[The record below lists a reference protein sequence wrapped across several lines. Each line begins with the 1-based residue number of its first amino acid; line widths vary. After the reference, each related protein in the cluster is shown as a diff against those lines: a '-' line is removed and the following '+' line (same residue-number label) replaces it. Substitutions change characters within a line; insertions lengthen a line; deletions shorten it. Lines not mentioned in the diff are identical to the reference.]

1 MEVQLLAALL
11 LGVAVVVAVILWTRL
26 DAFVGLLAGALVTGS
41 VAGVAPAE
49 LIEHITTGFGS
60 TLAGIGIVIALGV
73 MIGTVLER
81 SGGADAL
88 AKAFVRMAG
97 KGREDVA
104 MTATGAVVSVPV
116 FCDSGFVI
124 LHPLARSLARRYGRP
139 LVTMS
144 LALAGGLAIT
154 HHLVPPTPG
163 PLAAVGLL
171 GADLGTT
178 VLVGASMA
186 IVLVP
191 VVVAYARYMGPRLES
206 QVEHDLVPEAVSSG
220 SAAGADTGATAA
232 TTASAA
238 TDTDGPASAR
248 PAPRAIGEEPA
259 DPGVSAL
266 AAALPLVLPLLLIVG
281 NTVTAAVAEG
291 TVLAD
296 VFGFVG
302 TPAIALLIGL
312 VIAVYALPRRGTTRR
327 EVVGW
332 LTAAAASAG
341 MIVFITGA
349 GGAFG
354 EVLRQSG
361 VGDALADAVSGWP
374 VPMFLLP
381 FAIATFVRL
390 AQGSGTVAIIT
401 AATLSAPIVQGAG
414 VDPALAVA
422 SACAGSFVFSYVS
435 DSYFWV
441 VTRFTGLSGAAA
453 MKMWSG
459 MTTLLWLASLP
470 LLGVAALIL
479 G

>member
-11 LGVAVVVAVILWTRL
+11 LGVATVIALILWSRL
-26 DAFVGLLAGALVTGS
+26 DAFIGLLAGALVTGV
-41 VAGVAPAE
+41 VAGVPAPE
-49 LIEHITTGFGS
+49 LVEHLTTGFGN
-60 TLAGIGIVIALGV
+60 TLAGIGVVIALGV

-139 LVTMS
+139 LVVMS
-144 LALAGGLAIT
+144 LALAGGLSIT

-178 VLVGASMA
+178 VLLGGAMS
-186 IVLVP
+186 ILLIP
-191 VVVAYARYMGPRLES
+191 VVVVYARYMGPRLEAS
-206 QVEHDLVPEAVSSG
+206 VESGLVPENAAAGGPGAATREVAGTG
-220 SAAGADTGATAA
+220 SAAPAA
-232 TTASAA
+232 GRDIS
-238 TDTDGPASAR
+238 
-248 PAPRAIGEEPA
+248 EEPP

-266 AAALPLVLPLLLIVG
+266 TASIPLLLPLLLIVG
-281 NTVTAAVAEG
+281 NTLTGALAEG
-291 TVLAD
+291 SAVAD
-296 VFGFVG
+296 VFAFLGN
-302 TPAIALLIGL
+302 PAIALVIGL
-312 VIAVYALPRRGTTRR
+312 VVAVYTLPPRGTGRR
-327 EVVGW
+327 EVVSW

-354 EVLRQSG
+354 EVLRASG

-381 FAIATFVRL
+381 FVIATFVRL

-401 AATLSAPIVQGAG
+401 SATLSAPIVAAAG
-414 VDPALAVA
+414 INPALAVA

-441 VTRFTGLSGAAA
+441 VTRFTGLSGGAA

-459 MTTLLWLASLP
+459 MTTVLWLASLP
-470 LLGVAALIL
+470 LLCVAALVL

>member
-11 LGVAVVVAVILWTRL
+11 LGVGTVIALIVWSRL
-26 DAFVGLLAGALVTGS
+26 DAFVGLLAGALVTGV
-41 VAGVAPAE
+41 VAGVPAPE
-49 LIEHITTGFGS
+49 LVEHLTTGFGN

-139 LVTMS
+139 LVVMS
-144 LALAGGLAIT
+144 LALAGGLSIT

-171 GADLGTT
+171 EADLGTT
-178 VLVGASMA
+178 VLLGGAMS
-186 IVLVP
+186 ILLVP
-191 VVVAYARYMGPRLES
+191 VVVVYARYMGPRLEAS
-206 QVEHDLVPEAVSSG
+206 VEPGLVPEN
-220 SAAGADTGATAA
+220 AAGSGAAA
-232 TTASAA
+232 PGAGRDIS
-238 TDTDGPASAR
+238 
-248 PAPRAIGEEPA
+248 EEPP

-266 AAALPLVLPLLLIVG
+266 TASVPLLLPLLLIVG
-281 NTVTAAVAEG
+281 NTFTGALAEGSAVAG
-291 TVLAD
+291 
-296 VFGFVG
+296 VFAFLGN
-302 TPAIALLIGL
+302 PAIALVIGL
-312 VIAVYALPRRGTTRR
+312 VVAVYTLPPRGTGRG
-327 EVVGW
+327 EVVSW

-354 EVLRQSG
+354 EVLRASG

-381 FAIATFVRL
+381 FVIATFVRL

-401 AATLSAPIVQGAG
+401 AATLSAPIVAAAG
-414 VDPALAVA
+414 INPALAVA

-441 VTRFTGLSGAAA
+441 VTRFTGLSGGAA
-453 MKMWSG
+453 MRMWSG
-459 MTTLLWLASLP
+459 MTTVLWLASLP
-470 LLGVAALIL
+470 LLCVAALVL

>member
-26 DAFVGLLAGALVTGS
+26 DAFVGLLVGALVTGT
-41 VAGVAPAE
+41 VAGVPPAE
-49 LIEHITTGFGS
+49 LVEHITTGFGG
-60 TLAGIGIVIALGV
+60 TLAGIGVVIALGV

-178 VLVGASMA
+178 VLVGGAMA
-186 IVLVP
+186 VVLVP
-191 VVVAYARYMGPRLES
+191 VVVAYARYMGPRLEAA
-206 QVEHDLVPEAVSSG
+206 VEHDLVPEAVPG
-220 SAAGADTGATAA
+220 SAG
-232 TTASAA
+232 TTAGTAGG
-238 TDTDGPASAR
+238 TGGGTGDDPQGAR
-248 PAPRAIGEEPA
+248 PAGRSPGEEPP

-296 VFGFVG
+296 AFGFVG

-312 VIAVYALPRRGTTRR
+312 VIAVYALPRRGTGRR

-401 AATLSAPIVQGAG
+401 AATLSAPIVGAAG

-441 VTRFTGLSGAAA
+441 VTRFTGLSGGAA
-453 MKMWSG
+453 MRMWSG
-459 MTTLLWLASLP
+459 MTTVLWLASLP
-470 LLGVAALIL
+470 LLGVAALVL

>member
-11 LGVAVVVAVILWTRL
+11 LGVATVIALILWSRL
-26 DAFVGLLAGALVTGS
+26 DAFVGLLAGALVTGV
-41 VAGVAPAE
+41 VAGVPAAE
-49 LIEHITTGFGS
+49 LVEHLTTGFGD
-60 TLAGIGIVIALGV
+60 TLAGIGVVIALGV

-139 LVTMS
+139 LVVMS
-144 LALAGGLAIT
+144 LALAGGLSIT

-178 VLVGASMA
+178 VLLGGAMA
-186 IVLVP
+186 ILLIP
-191 VVVAYARYMGPRLES
+191 VVVVYARYMGPRLEAS
-206 QVEHDLVPEAVSSG
+206 VESGLVPDNTAAP
-220 SAAGADTGATAA
+220 AAGRDI
-232 TTASAA
+232 S
-238 TDTDGPASAR
+238 
-248 PAPRAIGEEPA
+248 EEPP

-266 AAALPLVLPLLLIVG
+266 TASIPLLLPLLLIVG
-281 NTVTAAVAEG
+281 NTLTGALAEG
-291 TVLAD
+291 SAVAD
-296 VFGFVG
+296 VFAFLGN
-302 TPAIALLIGL
+302 PAVALAIGL
-312 VIAVYALPRRGTTRR
+312 VIAVYALPPRGTGRR
-327 EVVGW
+327 KVVSW

-354 EVLRQSG
+354 EVLRASG

-381 FAIATFVRL
+381 FVIATFVRL

-401 AATLSAPIVQGAG
+401 SATLSAPIVAAAG
-414 VDPALAVA
+414 IDPALAVA

-441 VTRFTGLSGAAA
+441 VTRFTGLSGGAA

-459 MTTLLWLASLP
+459 MTTVLWLASLP
-470 LLGVAALIL
+470 LLCVAALVL

>member
-11 LGVAVVVAVILWTRL
+11 LGVGTVIALIVWSRL
-26 DAFVGLLAGALVTGS
+26 DAFVGLLAGALVTGV
-41 VAGVAPAE
+41 VAGVPAPE
-49 LIEHITTGFGS
+49 LVEHLTTGFGN

-139 LVTMS
+139 LVVMS
-144 LALAGGLAIT
+144 LALAGGLSIT

-171 GADLGTT
+171 DADLGTT
-178 VLVGASMA
+178 VLLGGAMS
-186 IVLVP
+186 ILLIP
-191 VVVAYARYMGPRLES
+191 VVVLYARYVGPRLEAS
-206 QVEHDLVPEAVSSG
+206 VESGLVPENA
-220 SAAGADTGATAA
+220 AAGGPGAAIGKGAATGKGAASGTAA
-232 TTASAA
+232 PGTGRDISQ
-238 TDTDGPASAR
+238 
-248 PAPRAIGEEPA
+248 EPP

-266 AAALPLVLPLLLIVG
+266 TASVPLLLPLLLIVG
-281 NTVTAAVAEG
+281 NTFTGALAAGSAVAG
-291 TVLAD
+291 
-296 VFGFVG
+296 VFAFLGN
-302 TPAIALLIGL
+302 PAIALIIGL
-312 VIAVYALPRRGTTRR
+312 VIAVYTLPPRGTGRR
-327 EVVGW
+327 EVVSW

-341 MIVFITGA
+341 LIVFITGA

-354 EVLRQSG
+354 EVLRASG

-381 FAIATFVRL
+381 FVIATFVRL

-401 AATLSAPIVQGAG
+401 SATLSAPIVAAAG
-414 VDPALAVA
+414 INPALAVA

-441 VTRFTGLSGAAA
+441 VTRFTGLSGGAA

-459 MTTLLWLASLP
+459 MTTVLWLASLP
-470 LLGVAALIL
+470 LLCVAALVL

>member
-11 LGVAVVVAVILWTRL
+11 LGVGTVIALIVWSRL
-26 DAFVGLLAGALVTGS
+26 DAFVGLLAGALVTGV
-41 VAGVAPAE
+41 VAGVPAPE
-49 LIEHITTGFGS
+49 LVGHLTTGFGN

-139 LVTMS
+139 LVVMS
-144 LALAGGLAIT
+144 LALAGGLSIT

-178 VLVGASMA
+178 VLLGGAMSLLL
-186 IVLVP
+186 IP
-191 VVVAYARYMGPRLES
+191 VVVVYARYMGPRLEAS
-206 QVEHDLVPEAVSSG
+206 VESGLVPQNA
-220 SAAGADTGATAA
+220 AAGQPGAA
-232 TTASAA
+232 TGKVAGLGDAA
-238 TDTDGPASAR
+238 PAAGRDIS
-248 PAPRAIGEEPA
+248 EEPP

-266 AAALPLVLPLLLIVG
+266 TASVPLLLPLLLIVG
-281 NTVTAAVAEG
+281 NTFADALAEG
-291 TVLAD
+291 SAAAD
-296 VFGFVG
+296 VFAFLGN
-302 TPAIALLIGL
+302 PAIALVIGL
-312 VIAVYALPRRGTTRR
+312 VVAVYTLPPRGTGRG
-327 EVVGW
+327 EVVSW

-354 EVLRQSG
+354 EVLRASG

-381 FAIATFVRL
+381 FVIATFVRL

-401 AATLSAPIVQGAG
+401 SATLSAPIVAAAG
-414 VDPALAVA
+414 INPALAVA

-441 VTRFTGLSGAAA
+441 VTRFTGLSGGAA

-459 MTTLLWLASLP
+459 MTTVLWLASLP
-470 LLGVAALIL
+470 LLCVAALVL

>member
-11 LGVAVVVAVILWTRL
+11 LGVGTVIALIVWSRL
-26 DAFVGLLAGALVTGS
+26 DAFVGLLAGALVTGV
-41 VAGVAPAE
+41 VAGVPAPE
-49 LIEHITTGFGS
+49 LVEHLTTGFGN

-139 LVTMS
+139 LVVMS
-144 LALAGGLAIT
+144 LALAGGLSIT

-171 GADLGTT
+171 EADLGTT
-178 VLVGASMA
+178 VLLGGAMS
-186 IVLVP
+186 ILLVP
-191 VVVAYARYMGPRLES
+191 VVVVYARYMGPRLEAS
-206 QVEHDLVPEAVSSG
+206 VEPGLVPENAAGSG
-220 SAAGADTGATAA
+220 SAAPGAGRDI
-232 TTASAA
+232 SK
-238 TDTDGPASAR
+238 
-248 PAPRAIGEEPA
+248 EPP

-266 AAALPLVLPLLLIVG
+266 TASVPLLLPLLLIVG
-281 NTVTAAVAEG
+281 NTFTGALAEGSAVAG
-291 TVLAD
+291 
-296 VFGFVG
+296 VFAFLGN
-302 TPAIALLIGL
+302 PAIALVIGL
-312 VIAVYALPRRGTTRR
+312 VVAVYTLPPRGTGRG
-327 EVVGW
+327 EVVSW

-354 EVLRQSG
+354 EVLRASG

-381 FAIATFVRL
+381 FVIATFVRL

-401 AATLSAPIVQGAG
+401 SATLSAPIVAAAG
-414 VDPALAVA
+414 INPALAVA

-441 VTRFTGLSGAAA
+441 VTRFTGLSGGAA
-453 MKMWSG
+453 MRMWSG
-459 MTTLLWLASLP
+459 MTTVLWLASLP
-470 LLGVAALIL
+470 LLCVAALVL

>member
-11 LGVAVVVAVILWTRL
+11 LGVGTVIALIVWSRL
-26 DAFVGLLAGALVTGS
+26 DAFVGLLAGALVTGV
-41 VAGVAPAE
+41 VAGVPAPE
-49 LIEHITTGFGS
+49 LVGHLTTGFGN

-139 LVTMS
+139 LVVMS
-144 LALAGGLAIT
+144 LALAGGLSIT

-178 VLVGASMA
+178 VLLGGAMS
-186 IVLVP
+186 ILLIP
-191 VVVAYARYMGPRLES
+191 VVVVYARYMGPRLEAS
-206 QVEHDLVPEAVSSG
+206 VESGLVPQNA
-220 SAAGADTGATAA
+220 AAGQPGAA
-232 TTASAA
+232 TGKVAGLGDAA
-238 TDTDGPASAR
+238 PAAGRDIS
-248 PAPRAIGEEPA
+248 EEPP

-266 AAALPLVLPLLLIVG
+266 TASVPLLLPLLLIVG
-281 NTVTAAVAEG
+281 NTFTGALAEG
-291 TVLAD
+291 SAAAD
-296 VFGFVG
+296 VFAFLGN
-302 TPAIALLIGL
+302 PAIALVIGL
-312 VIAVYALPRRGTTRR
+312 VVAVYTLPPRGTGRG
-327 EVVGW
+327 EVVSW

-354 EVLRQSG
+354 EVLRASG

-381 FAIATFVRL
+381 FVIATFVRL

-401 AATLSAPIVQGAG
+401 SATLSAPIVAAAG
-414 VDPALAVA
+414 INPALAVA

-441 VTRFTGLSGAAA
+441 VTRFTGLSGGAA

-459 MTTLLWLASLP
+459 MTTVLWLASLP
-470 LLGVAALIL
+470 LLCVAALVL

>member
-41 VAGVAPAE
+41 VAGVAPAD
-49 LIEHITTGFGS
+49 LIEHITTGFGG

-144 LALAGGLAIT
+144 LALAGGLAVT

-178 VLVGASMA
+178 VLVGGVMA
-186 IVLVP
+186 VVLIP
-191 VVVAYARYMGPRLES
+191 VVVAYARYMGPRLEAE
-206 QVEHDLVPEAVSSG
+206 VEHELVPEAVSAG
-220 SAAGADTGATAA
+220 HTAGAATG
-232 TTASAA
+232 
-238 TDTDGPASAR
+238 TDGTDGDADSA
-248 PAPRAIGEEPA
+248 PAPARRIDQEPA

-312 VIAVYALPRRGTTRR
+312 VIAVYALPRRGTGRR

-374 VPMFLLP
+374 VPMFVLP

-401 AATLSAPIVQGAG
+401 AATLSAPIVHSAG

-459 MTTLLWLASLP
+459 MTTLLWVASLP
-470 LLGVAALIL
+470 LLGVAALVL

>member
-11 LGVAVVVAVILWTRL
+11 LGVATVIALILWSRL
-26 DAFVGLLAGALVTGS
+26 DAFIGLLAGALVTGV
-41 VAGVAPAE
+41 VAGVPAPE
-49 LIEHITTGFGS
+49 LVEHLTTGFGN
-60 TLAGIGIVIALGV
+60 TLAGIGVVIALGV

-139 LVTMS
+139 LVVMS
-144 LALAGGLAIT
+144 LALAGGLSIT

-178 VLVGASMA
+178 VLLGGAMS
-186 IVLVP
+186 ILLIP
-191 VVVAYARYMGPRLES
+191 VVVVYARYMGPRLEAS
-206 QVEHDLVPEAVSSG
+206 VESGLVPENA
-220 SAAGADTGATAA
+220 AAGGPGAA
-232 TTASAA
+232 TREVDGAGDAA
-238 TDTDGPASAR
+238 PAAGRDISQ
-248 PAPRAIGEEPA
+248 EPP

-266 AAALPLVLPLLLIVG
+266 TASVPLLLPLLLIVG
-281 NTVTAAVAEG
+281 NTLTGALAGGSAV
-291 TVLAD
+291 AD
-296 VFGFVG
+296 VFAFLGN
-302 TPAIALLIGL
+302 PAIALIIGL
-312 VIAVYALPRRGTTRR
+312 VIAVYTLPPRGTGRR
-327 EVVGW
+327 EVVSW

-354 EVLRQSG
+354 EVLRASG

-381 FAIATFVRL
+381 FVIATFVRL

-401 AATLSAPIVQGAG
+401 SATLSAPIVAAAG
-414 VDPALAVA
+414 INPALAVA

-441 VTRFTGLSGAAA
+441 VTRFTGLSGGTA

-459 MTTLLWLASLP
+459 MTTVLWLASLP
-470 LLGVAALIL
+470 LLCVAALVL